1 MSDSKKVTWFPAK
14 KNGWGWGKPNT
25 WQGWLVWSLY
35 MFVVIAISFIFD
47 PKETLIQW
55 SIWVGISTF
64 LLLLIYYIKG
74 ESPSW
79 KWKRIERKKH
89 KLFK

>member
-1 MSDSKKVTWFPAK
+1 M
-14 KNGWGWGKPNT
+14 
-25 WQGWLVWSLY
+25 
-35 MFVVIAISFIFD
+35 ISFIFD
-47 PKETLIQW
+47 PKVAVISW
-55 SIWVGISTF
+55 SIWVAISTI
-64 LLLLIYYIKG
+64 LLVLIYCFKG